1 MNIAILG
8 KLKTKYDCPYFD
20 NADWEVW
27 SMNLHNDH
35 NIFKNK
41 VDKFFDLHISP
52 KNKES
57 IHLDDFPLKELEK
70 FVGGQY
76 FNNISA
82 ILIAY
87 AIFTGAKKIYLAG
100 MQFIE
105 DSEGLDKRLKQ
116 YYNVRE
122 MIWFAKG
129 QGIEVE
135 INEADKILM
144 LEYIRG
150 EKEDYDS

>member
-8 KLKTKYDCPYFD
+8 KLQTKYDCPYF
-20 NADWEVW
+20 NNPDWKIW
-27 SMNLHNDH
+27 SMNRHKDH
-35 NIFKNK
+35 NVFKNK
-41 VDKFFDLHISP
+41 VDEFFDLHLNP
-52 KNKES
+52 ENDEAT
-57 IHLDDFPLKELEK
+57 HLDSFPLEDLET

-87 AIFTGAKKIYLAG
+87 AVFIGAKKIYLGG

-116 YYNVRE
+116 YYNARE

-129 QGIEVE
+129 KGVE
-135 INEADKILM
+135 IEINPNDSILM
-144 LEYIRG
+144 LEYKRSSNQ
-150 EKEDYDS
+150 DYDG